1 MSTKHVSLQSNA
13 FESDTSLTEHR
24 FMTGT
29 NIMLTVLP
37 ESSDT
42 SETRVKLEP
51 DTPSL
56 GLVA

>member
-1 MSTKHVSLQSNA
+1 MSTKHVSLPSNA
-13 FESDTSLTEHR
+13 FESDTSITEHR
-24 FMTGT
+24 FMTDT
-29 NIMLTVLP
+29 STTLTILP